1 MIHYYCFVPT
11 EGKITA
17 ATKVFRV
24 AVGSSIEDAN
34 RVMIMESYAKRHGL
48 YFHLWDDDAN
58 REVDSRLIQRPT
70 DAFSCGRGCRVVYVS
85 IKSLR
90 QAIIAGR
97 LYALDDDPEYAR
109 NYFRMASTL
118 CPSFFFRNACKKIKS
133 SLPPF
138 PRKNLSVRP
147 STEDIS
153 AAIGFAA
160 LLFLYWLGCMLLQ
173 WEKAVCG

>member
-1 MIHYYCFVPT
+1 MKRYYCFVPT

-24 AVGSSIEDAN
+24 AVSSSTEDAT
-34 RVMIMESYAKRHGL
+34 RVLIMESYAKRRGL
-48 YFHLWDDDAN
+48 YFHLWNDDAN
-58 REVDSRLIQRPT
+58 REINSRLIQRPT
-70 DAFSCGRGCRVVYVS
+70 DAFSIGRGCRVVYVS

-90 QAIIAGR
+90 QAIIEGK
-97 LYALDDDPEYAR
+97 LYALDDDPKVTR

-118 CPSFFFRNACKKIKS
+118 CPSFFFRNVGAKIAK

-147 STEDIS
+147 STDDYA

-160 LLFLYWLGCMLLQ
+160 LLFLYWLGCLICQ
-173 WEKAVCG
+173 WEKAIL

>member
-1 MIHYYCFVPT
+1 MKRYYCFIPT

-24 AVGSSIEDAN
+24 AVGRSIEDAN
-34 RVMIMESYAKRHGL
+34 RVLMMESYAKQHGL
-48 YFHLWDDDAN
+48 YFNLWNDDAN
-58 REVDSRLIQRPT
+58 RVIDSRLIQRPT
-70 DAFSCGRGCRVVYVS
+70 DAFSVGRGCRVVYVS

-90 QAIIAGR
+90 DAIVEGR
-97 LYALDDDPEYAR
+97 LYALEDDPKYAR

-118 CPSFFFRNACKKIKS
+118 CPSFFFRNSCKKIKS

-147 STEDIS
+147 TADDYC
-153 AAIGFAA
+153 AAIAFAA
-160 LLFLYWLGCMLLQ
+160 ILFLYWLGCLLLQ
-173 WEKAVCG
+173 WEKAVLG

>member
-11 EGKITA
+11 QGKITA
-17 ATKVFRV
+17 ATKIFRV
-24 AVGSSIEDAN
+24 AVGSSNEDAT

-48 YFHLWDDDAN
+48 YFHLWNDDAN
-58 REVDSRLIQRPT
+58 REIDSRLIQRPT
-70 DAFSCGRGCRVVYVS
+70 NAYSVGRGCRVVYVS

-90 QAIIAGR
+90 QAIIAGK
-97 LYALDDDPEYAR
+97 LYALEDDPEYAR

-118 CPSFFFRNACKKIKS
+118 CPSFFFQNIGKKIKS
-133 SLPPF
+133 ALPPF

-160 LLFLYWLGCMLLQ
+160 LLFLYWLGCLICQ
-173 WEKAVCG
+173 WEKTIL

>member
-1 MIHYYCFVPT
+1 MKRYYCFVPS
-11 EGKITA
+11 EGKISA

-24 AVGSSIEDAN
+24 SVGSSTKDAV
-34 RVMIMESYAKRHGL
+34 RVLMMKDYAKRHGL

-58 REVDSRLIQRPT
+58 NVVHSRLIQRPT
-70 DAFSCGRGCRVVYVS
+70 DAFSVGRGCRVVYVS

-90 QAIIAGR
+90 EAIVAGR
-97 LYALDDDPEYAR
+97 LYALEDDPEYAR

-118 CPSFFFRNACKKIKS
+118 CPSFFFRNTCKKIKKA
-133 SLPPF
+133 LPPF

-147 STEDIS
+147 TADDYC

-160 LLFLYWLGCMLLQ
+160 LLFLYWIGCLICQ
-173 WEKAVCG
+173 WEKTIL

>member
-1 MIHYYCFVPT
+1 MIRYYCFVPT
-11 EGKITA
+11 QGKITA
-17 ATKVFRV
+17 ATKIFRV
-24 AVGSSIEDAN
+24 AVGSSSEDAT

-48 YFHLWDDDAN
+48 YFHLWNDDAN

-70 DAFSCGRGCRVVYVS
+70 NAYSVGRGCRVVYVS

-90 QAIIAGR
+90 QAIIAGK

-118 CPSFFFRNACKKIKS
+118 CPSFFFQNIGKKIKS
-133 SLPPF
+133 ALPPF

>member
-11 EGKITA
+11 QSKITA
-17 ATKVFRV
+17 ATKIFRV
-24 AVGSSIEDAN
+24 AVGSSNEDAT

-48 YFHLWDDDAN
+48 YFHLWNDDAN

-70 DAFSCGRGCRVVYVS
+70 NAYSVGRGCRVVYVS

-90 QAIIAGR
+90 QAIIAGK

-118 CPSFFFRNACKKIKS
+118 CPSFFFQNIGKKIKS
-133 SLPPF
+133 ALPPF

-153 AAIGFAA
+153 AAIGFAV
-160 LLFLYWLGCMLLQ
+160 LLFLYWLGCLISQ
-173 WEKAVCG
+173 WELSVL

>member
-1 MIHYYCFVPT
+1 MKRYYCFVPT

-34 RVMIMESYAKRHGL
+34 RVLMMEDYAKRHGL
-48 YFHLWDDDAN
+48 YFHLWNDHAN
-58 REVDSRLIQRPT
+58 REIDSRLIQRPT
-70 DAFSCGRGCRVVYVS
+70 DAFSVGRGCRVVYVS

-90 QAIIAGR
+90 DAIESGT
-97 LYALDDDPEYAR
+97 LYALEDDPEYAR
-109 NYFRMASTL
+109 NYFRMISSL
-118 CPSFFFRNACKKIKS
+118 CPTFFFRNTCKKIKS

-147 STEDIS
+147 TVDDYC

-160 LLFLYWLGCMLLQ
+160 LLFLYWLGCLISQ
-173 WEKAVCG
+173 WELSVL

>member
-1 MIHYYCFVPT
+1 MKRYYCFIPT

-24 AVGSSIEDAN
+24 AVGSSSEDAT

-48 YFHLWDDDAN
+48 YFHLWNDDAN
-58 REVDSRLIQRPT
+58 REVDSRLIQRT
-70 DAFSCGRGCRVVYVS
+70 TNAFSVGRGCRVVYVS

-97 LYALDDDPEYAR
+97 LFALEDDPEYAR

-118 CPSFFFRNACKKIKS
+118 CPSFFFQNIGKKIKS
-133 SLPPF
+133 ALPPF

>member
-11 EGKITA
+11 QGKITA

-24 AVGSSIEDAN
+24 AVGSSSEDAT

-48 YFHLWDDDAN
+48 YFHLWNDDAN
-58 REVDSRLIQRPT
+58 REIDSRLIQRPT
-70 DAFSCGRGCRVVYVS
+70 NAYSVGRGCRVVYVS

-90 QAIIAGR
+90 QAIIEGR
-97 LYALDDDPEYAR
+97 VYALEDDPEYAR

-118 CPSFFFRNACKKIKS
+118 CPSFFFQNIGKKIKS
-133 SLPPF
+133 ALPPF

-147 STEDIS
+147 SSEDIS

>member
-17 ATKVFRV
+17 ATKIFRV
-24 AVGSSIEDAN
+24 AVGSSKEDAT

-48 YFHLWDDDAN
+48 YFHLWDDHAN
-58 REVDSRLIQRPT
+58 HEIDSRLIQRPT
-70 DAFSCGRGCRVVYVS
+70 NAFSVGRGCRVVYVS

-90 QAIIAGR
+90 QAIIEGR
-97 LYALDDDPEYAR
+97 VYALDDDPEYAR

-118 CPSFFFRNACKKIKS
+118 CPSFFFQNIGKKIKS
-133 SLPPF
+133 ALPPF

>member
-24 AVGSSIEDAN
+24 AVGSSTKDAVRVLMMED
-34 RVMIMESYAKRHGL
+34 YAKRHGL
-48 YFHLWDDDAN
+48 YFHLWDNDAN
-58 REVDSRLIQRPT
+58 KEVDSRLIQRPT
-70 DAFSCGRGCRVVYVS
+70 NTFSVGCGCQVVYVS

-90 QAIIAGR
+90 EAIVSGT
-97 LYALDDDPEYAR
+97 LYALEDDPQYVR

-118 CPSFFFRNACKKIKS
+118 CPSFFFRNTCKKIKS

-147 STEDIS
+147 TADDYC
-153 AAIGFAA
+153 AAIAFAA
-160 LLFLYWLGCMLLQ
+160 ILFLYWLGCLLLQ

>member
-1 MIHYYCFVPT
+1 MKRYYCFVPT

-24 AVGSSIEDAN
+24 AVGASSKDAVRVLLMED
-34 RVMIMESYAKRHGL
+34 YAKRHGL

-58 REVDSRLIQRPT
+58 HVVHSRLIQRPT
-70 DAFSCGRGCRVVYVS
+70 DSFSVDRGCHVVYVS
-85 IKSLR
+85 IESLR
-90 QAIIAGR
+90 QAIVAGR
-97 LYALDDDPEYAR
+97 LYALEDDPEYAR

-118 CPSFFFRNACKKIKS
+118 CPAFFFRNTCKKIKK

-147 STEDIS
+147 TVDDYC
-153 AAIGFAA
+153 AAIAFAA
-160 LLFLYWLGCMLLQ
+160 ILFLYWLACLLIQ

>member
-1 MIHYYCFVPT
+1 MKRYYCFVPT

-24 AVGSSIEDAN
+24 AVGTSTKDAV
-34 RVMIMESYAKRHGL
+34 RVMMMEDYAKRYGL

-58 REVDSRLIQRPT
+58 HQIDSRLIQRPT
-70 DAFSCGRGCRVVYVS
+70 DSFSVGRGCRVVYVS
-85 IKSLR
+85 IGSLR
-90 QAIIAGR
+90 HAIVAGK
-97 LYALDDDPEYAR
+97 LYALEDDPEYAR

-118 CPSFFFRNACKKIKS
+118 CPSFFFQNIGKKIKS

-147 STEDIS
+147 STDDIC

-160 LLFLYWLGCMLLQ
+160 LLFLYWLGCLLIQ